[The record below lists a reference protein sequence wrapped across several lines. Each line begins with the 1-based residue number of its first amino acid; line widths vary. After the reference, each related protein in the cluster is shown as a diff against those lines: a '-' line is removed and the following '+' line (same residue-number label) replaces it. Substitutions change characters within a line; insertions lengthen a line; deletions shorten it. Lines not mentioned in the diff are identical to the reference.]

1 MAHQV
6 KYLLIP
12 LALCVLAG
20 CGKPEVDTSGANE
33 AASLNSYADVRDVRS
48 AAVAMYGSER
58 VEWSESACQAMEQAG
73 PGSQRAALRDHGM
86 TEAPIDELLKGASED
101 DMHEAVVSYGT
112 EDCGRFLLAHE
123 LVWQKNNS

>member
-33 AASLNSYADVRDVRS
+33 AASLNSYPDVRDVRS

-58 VEWSESACQAMEQAG
+58 VEWSESACQAMVQAG

-86 TEAPIDELLKGASED
+86 TEASIDELFKDADED
-101 DMHEAVVSYGT
+101 DIYEAVVSYGT

-123 LVWQKNNS
+123 LVWQQNNS